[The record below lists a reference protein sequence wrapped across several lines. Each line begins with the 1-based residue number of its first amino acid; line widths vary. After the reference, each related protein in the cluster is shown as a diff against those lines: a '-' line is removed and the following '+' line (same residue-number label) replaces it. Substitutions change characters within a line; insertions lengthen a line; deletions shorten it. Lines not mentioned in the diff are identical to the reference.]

1 MKLIVVSGLSGSG
14 KTIALQALE
23 DMGIYC
29 IDNLPFKLLPSLATH
44 LQHAARLQQ
53 KDAAVG
59 IDARN
64 LVDDFDSFPETLA
77 EIKAQGIQCE
87 IIFLTADDHTLLK
100 RFSETRRKHPL
111 SSATVPLNEAIMA
124 ERRLLAPVVVNA
136 DWRLDTSH
144 STVHQLRALV
154 RERMGRGG
162 EQRLSLLF
170 MSFGYKHG
178 LPPDAD
184 LVFDVRCLPNPYW
197 EPHLRSFTGLD
208 AEVVTFLEQQPA
220 VQSMFE
226 SISGFL
232 ETWIPGFETENRSY
246 MTVAVGCTGGYHR
259 SVYLVNRLA
268 RHFAAK
274 RDNVLARHRE
284 LP

>member
-23 DMGIYC
+23 DVGTYC

-44 LQHAARLQQ
+44 LSHAARLQQ

-64 LVDDFDSFPETLA
+64 LADDFESFPEILA
-77 EIKAQGIQCE
+77 QVRAQGIRCE
-87 IIFLTADDHTLLK
+87 IVFLTADDNTLLK

-111 SSATVPLNEAIMA
+111 SSATVPLNEAVMA
-124 ERRLLAPVVVNA
+124 ERRLLAPVATHA
-136 DWRLDTSH
+136 DWHLDTSH
-144 STVHQLRALV
+144 TTVHQLRGLV
-154 RERMGRGG
+154 RERMGHG
-162 EQRLSLLF
+162 EASRLSLLF
-170 MSFGYKHG
+170 LSFGYKHG

-184 LVFDVRCLPNPYW
+184 FVFDVRCLPNPYW
-197 EPHLRSFTGLD
+197 EPRLRPYTGLD
-208 AEVVTFLEQQPA
+208 PEVVAFLEQQPA
-220 VQSMFE
+220 VTRMFE

-232 ETWIPGFETENRSY
+232 DTWISSFETENRSY

-259 SVYLVNRLA
+259 SVHLVDRLA
-268 RHFAAK
+268 KHYAA
-274 RDNVLARHRE
+274 RRNNVLARHRE

>member
-23 DMGIYC
+23 DVGTYC
-29 IDNLPFKLLPSLATH
+29 IDNLPFKLLPSLAAH
-44 LQHAARLQQ
+44 LSHAARLQQ

-64 LVDDFDSFPETLA
+64 LADDFESFPEILA
-77 EIKAQGIQCE
+77 QVRAQGIRCE
-87 IIFLTADDHTLLK
+87 IVFLTADEHTLLK

-111 SSATVPLNEAIMA
+111 SSATVPLNEAVMA
-124 ERRLLAPVVVNA
+124 ERRLLAPVAAHA
-136 DWRLDTSH
+136 DWHLDTSH
-144 STVHQLRALV
+144 TTVHQLRGLV
-154 RERMGRGG
+154 RERMGHG
-162 EQRLSLLF
+162 EASRLSLLF
-170 MSFGYKHG
+170 LSFGYKHG

-184 LVFDVRCLPNPYW
+184 FVFDVRCLPNPYW
-197 EPHLRSFTGLD
+197 EPRLRPYTGLEP
-208 AEVVTFLEQQPA
+208 EVVAFLEQQPA
-220 VQSMFE
+220 VTRMFE

-232 ETWIPGFETENRSY
+232 DTWISSFETENRSY

-259 SVYLVNRLA
+259 SVHLVDRLA
-268 RHFAAK
+268 KHYAAQ
-274 RDNVLARHRE
+274 RNNVLARHRE